1 MYAEDDLLPISGLQH
16 LRFCER
22 RWALVHV
29 EGQWEENRF
38 TVEGRVL
45 HERVHEGGAEGRPG
59 VVIARGLAVRSLR
72 LGLSGIA
79 DLVEF
84 PEGSPPFPI
93 EYKRG
98 QRKRE
103 SSFEVQ
109 LCAQAMCLE
118 EMLNVQIR
126 EGALFHGMTRR
137 RQGVRFDERLR
148 GETESLARR
157 MHELRAAAVIPPA
170 VYSKKCESCSL
181 YNRCLPRAVS
191 RDVEKYWA
199 RALREVAEAEA

>member
-38 TVEGRVL
+38 TAEGRVL
-45 HERVHEGGAEGRPG
+45 HERVHEGGAEGRLG
-59 VVIARGLAVRSLR
+59 VVIARGLPVRSLR

-79 DLVEF
+79 DVVEF
-84 PEGSPPFPI
+84 REGGPPFPI

-98 QRKRE
+98 QGKHE

-118 EMLNVQIR
+118 EMLSVRIST
-126 EGALFHGMTRR
+126 GALFHGTTRR
-137 RQGVRFDERLR
+137 RQEVRFDEQLR
-148 GETESLARR
+148 AETESLTRR
-157 MHELRAAAVIPPA
+157 MHELRAAAFMPPA

>member
-1 MYAEDDLLPISGLQH
+1 MYAEEDLLPISGLQH

-22 RWALVHV
+22 RWALVHI

-38 TVEGRVL
+38 TAEGRVL

-59 VVIARGLAVRSLR
+59 VVIARGLPVRSPR

-79 DLVEF
+79 DVVEF
-84 PEGSPPFPI
+84 PEGGPPFPI

-98 QRKRE
+98 QAKRE
-103 SSFEVQ
+103 SSFAVQ

-118 EMLNVQIR
+118 EMLSVRIGV
-126 EGALFHGMTRR
+126 GALFHGTTRR
-137 RQGVRFDERLR
+137 RQEVRFDAALR
-148 GETESLARR
+148 GETEALAQR
-157 MHELRAAAVIPPA
+157 MHELWAAAATPPA
-170 VYSKKCESCSL
+170 EYSKKCESCSL

-191 RDVEKYWA
+191 KEACRYWA
-199 RALREVAEAEA
+199 RALREVTEG